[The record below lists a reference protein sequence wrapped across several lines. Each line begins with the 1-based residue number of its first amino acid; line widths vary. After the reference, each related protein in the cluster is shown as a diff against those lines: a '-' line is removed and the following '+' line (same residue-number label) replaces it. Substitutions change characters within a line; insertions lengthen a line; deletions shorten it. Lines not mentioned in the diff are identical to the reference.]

1 MKITRVKY
9 WTEYLELTRPYTI
22 AYKTID
28 AVENIFV
35 QLETEDGSWGLGVA
49 SPGESVTGESFADC
63 RAALEKNLEPLLI
76 NRDIRHL
83 KAIGRA
89 LKEIMTQ
96 APAAQAAVDI
106 ALHDALA
113 KHLDLPLV
121 DMLGRAHQALPTSI
135 TIGIK
140 SVQESLTEAA
150 EYIGRGFKVLK
161 VKIGKSLEED
171 LEVLYK
177 LREKISDD
185 IVIRVDANQGYTAAT
200 FAEFVDKTQ
209 NVNIEFV
216 EQPLPAND
224 IEGMFLLD
232 ETVRRQTCAD
242 ESLLSAEKAL
252 EFAHVPQPFGIYNIK
267 LMKCGGIAPAMQ
279 IADIAHLAGI
289 DLMWGCMDESIVSIA
304 AALHAALASPAT
316 KYLDLDGSLDLS
328 RDLVRSGFVIENGIM
343 SLLDKPGLGIE
354 RID

>member
-22 AYKTID
+22 AYQTID
-28 AVENIFV
+28 SVENIFV
-35 QLETEDGSWGLGVA
+35 QLKTEDGNQGLGVA

-76 NRDIRHL
+76 GRDIRHL
-83 KAIGRA
+83 KAIGRE
-89 LKEIMTQ
+89 LVEKMPQ
-96 APAAQAAVDI
+96 APAARAAVDI

-113 KHLDLPLV
+113 QHLGVPLV
-121 DMLGRAHQALPTSI
+121 NMLGRVHQALPTSI

-140 SVQESLTEAA
+140 SVQESLAEAA
-150 EYIGRGFKVLK
+150 EYIGRGFRVLK

-171 LEVLYK
+171 LEVLHK
-177 LREKISDD
+177 LREKVGGAT
-185 IVIRVDANQGYTAAT
+185 VIRVDANQGYTAAT
-200 FAEFVDKTQ
+200 FAEFVNKTQ
-209 NVNIEFV
+209 IIDIEFV
-216 EQPLPAND
+216 EQPLPAGD

-232 ETVRRQTCAD
+232 ESTRRRTCAD
-242 ESLLSAEKAL
+242 ESLLNAEKAL
-252 EFAHVPQPFGIYNIK
+252 EFAHAPQPFGIYNIK
-267 LMKCGGIAPAMQ
+267 LMKCGGIAPALQ
-279 IADIAHLAGI
+279 IADIAHLAEI

-304 AALHAALASPAT
+304 AALHTALASPAT

-328 RDLVRSGFVIENGIM
+328 RDLVRGGFVIENGIM
-343 SLLDKPGLGIE
+343 NLLDKPGLGIE